1 MDDKQT
7 QSIVAKLI
15 GAGVALGAAVIVQKI
30 ITQAWKV
37 KTGHEPPAADDQGDA
52 GLAEIVAAAA
62 LTGALVAISRVP
74 ATRGT
79 ARVTAKL

>member
-1 MDDKQT
+1 MSDKQT
-7 QSIVAKLI
+7 QSIVAKLV
-15 GAGVALGAAVIVQKI
+15 GTGVALGAAIVVQKI
-30 ITQAWKV
+30 VTQAWKV

-62 LTGALVAISRVP
+62 LTGALVAISRVL

-79 ARVTAKL
+79 ARFTSNL